1 MHLAEQITTDIKT
14 AMKAKDNATLST
26 LRMLLSA
33 MKNKQIDLQH
43 ELSEDEVLAVVKSQ
57 VKQLKDSLV
66 SFTEAGREDLA
77 EGVKAEVEI
86 LEKYLP
92 AEMTD
97 EQITEIVKKTIEETG
112 ATSMADMGKVMGAS
126 MKAVAGQADGVRVK
140 IIVQQLLA
148 VFALVAIGLT
158 VFPEAA
164 MAAIPMVGEVATEP
178 IARFEFALRTFRVLV
193 LWGGIFSLI
202 ILLRGGF
209 EYMTASMR
217 DDLHLGAISKMTNGF
232 IGTVVVAGLFSIA
245 TVFLNQM
252 I

>member
-33 MKNKQIDLQH
+33 MKNKQIDLKR

-66 SFTEAGREDLA
+66 SFAEAGREDLA
-77 EGVKAEVEI
+77 KGVKSEVVI

-97 EQITEIVKKTIEETG
+97 GQISEIVKKTIEEVG
-112 ATSMADMGKVMGAS
+112 ATSLEDMGKVMGAS
-126 MKAVAGQADGVRVK
+126 MKAVAGKADGTRVK
-140 IIVQQLLA
+140 TIVQQLLA

-158 VFPEAA
+158 VTAQTA
-164 MAAIPMVGEVATEP
+164 LAGIPMMGESTESVAQ
-178 IARFEFALRTFRVLV
+178 FEFALRSFRVLV

-202 ILLRGGF
+202 LLLRGGF

-217 DDLHLGAISKMTNGF
+217 DDLHFGAISKMRNGF